1 MNGFGVTE
9 GREVEQYQKSV
20 RSVKQNRK
28 LKIDPS
34 IHEKL
39 VYSRGSFANDWGNH
53 DSSVNYP
60 IQNTNHWAKMVRS
73 QVSTFYHIE
82 K

>member
-1 MNGFGVTE
+1 MNGSGVAE

-28 LKIDPS
+28 LKIDSS

-39 VYSRGSFANDWGNH
+39 VYSRSSFANDWGNH
-53 DSSVNYP
+53 YYSVNYS
-60 IQNTNHWAKMVRS
+60 IQNTNHWAKMVTS
-73 QVSTFYHIE
+73 QVSTFYYIE